1 MTDVNCSDCEYE
13 SDCYKPLKLH
23 NKVQKIC
30 KQGRKKTI
38 RNPRTKVVPDG
49 TAPKQ

>member
-23 NKVQKIC
+23 NKVHKIC
-30 KQGRKKTI
+30 KQGRKRKQFREKQT
-38 RNPRTKVVPDG
+38 TS
-49 TAPKQ
+49 PKESV